1 MNKPAS
7 LRAAILAAVPALV
20 AAPDAMLMSIS
31 AGAVVSTGARSASFD
46 YEYDCEVNLWATAA
60 DIDNVTIALLEW
72 IRLNEPA
79 IVANPDLWRT
89 GFTFYAN
96 LLADDRVNLD
106 IKLKLSES
114 VMVSVGAD
122 GKRIIQYVIDADS
135 PWLP

>member
-20 AAPDAMLMSIS
+20 ATPDAMLMSIS

-79 IVANPDLWRT
+79 IVANPDLRRT

-122 GKRIIQYVIDADS
+122 GKRVIQYVIDADS